1 MAVRHAHTGEYWYAE
16 PVGDEASTIH
26 QFRIGKA
33 AQETAYVAS
42 GIVPGRV
49 LNQFSMDEHDGR
61 LRIATTS
68 GHLPSPDVRSTL
80 TVLERVSSEL
90 KVTGQLDNIAP
101 TEDIRSVRF
110 DGDRGYLVT
119 FKKTDPLFVLDLAT
133 PEKPKVLGELKIPG
147 FSTYMHR
154 IDRDHLLA
162 IGYEADDQGDFA
174 YFNGIQ
180 IQLFDVSKPTEPT
193 LLHKQVYGTR
203 GSSSEALTDHLAFTY
218 LKDSGVLT
226 LPMTVCD
233 GGGQGSY
240 GTLSFSGVAVLDVGV
255 QTGIHERGRFAEPLA
270 TPSQACSDW
279 WTASSSAVK
288 RTVVLDEFVYAISDD
303 HVRIQSLDDLG
314 ADVNVVEL

>member
-1 MAVRHAHTGEYWYAE
+1 
-16 PVGDEASTIH
+16 
-26 QFRIGKA
+26 
-33 AQETAYVAS
+33 
-42 GIVPGRV
+42 
-49 LNQFSMDEHDGR
+49 
-61 LRIATTS
+61 
-68 GHLPSPDVRSTL
+68 
-80 TVLERVSSEL
+80 VSSEL

-162 IGYEADDQGDFA
+162 IGYEADDHGDFA

-180 IQLFDVSKPTEPT
+180 IQLFDVSKPTEPA

-226 LPMTVCD
+226 LPLTVCE

-240 GTLSFSGVAVLDVGV
+240 GKLSFSGVAVLDIGA

-279 WTASSSAVK
+279 WTASSSEVK

-303 HVRIQSLDDLG
+303 HVRIQNLDDLG
-314 ADVNVVEL
+314 ADVKLVEL